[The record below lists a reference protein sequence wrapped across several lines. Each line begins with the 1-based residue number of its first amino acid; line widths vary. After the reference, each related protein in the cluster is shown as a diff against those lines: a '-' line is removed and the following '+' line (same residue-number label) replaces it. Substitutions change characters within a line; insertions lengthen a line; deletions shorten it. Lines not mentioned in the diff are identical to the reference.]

1 MTIPSQ
7 IDFRNMETSPV
18 VAERIRERLAEFED
32 LGAHIT
38 RCHVTVEAPH
48 RQKTKG
54 NLYAVRIQL
63 SCPGHDVLI
72 NRDDSR
78 DHSHE
83 DLYVAVRDAFDAA
96 WRQLQD
102 VQHKR
107 ERRTRSA

>member
-7 IDFRNMETSPV
+7 IDFRNMDTSAAL
-18 VAERIRERLAEFED
+18 AEHIRERLAEFEN
-32 LGAHIT
+32 LGARIT

-63 SCPGHDVLI
+63 SCPGQDIVI

-78 DHSHE
+78 DQSHE
-83 DLYVAVRDAFDAA
+83 DVQVAVRDAFDAA

-102 VQHKR
+102 LQHKR
-107 ERRTRSA
+107 GQRARSG